1 MCAAEPVTRIAVP
14 HHYPHFLEGVDCQ
27 QNLPLYADVRPIFD
41 NAVHALSGRILEQ
54 CRLTTGVAPDYE
66 PSKLAQFHIQ
76 GGVSHTNSSGGADGG
91 GDGGS
96 KGSEGDYESYC
107 DYSRLVG
114 AWCKKGEWNSPGC
127 TYNPHE
133 AAEAAKAKAQA
144 NANANPETR
153 GAAEGAEAVN
163 NNKRY
168 THRAFIFLSIIMI
181 GSQRH

>member
-1 MCAAEPVTRIAVP
+1 MTSSFSE
-14 HHYPHFLEGVDCQ
+14 
-27 QNLPLYADVRPIFD
+27 
-41 NAVHALSGRILEQ
+41 IL
-54 CRLTTGVAPDYE
+54 RKSTAG
-66 PSKLAQFHIQ
+66 H
-76 GGVSHTNSSGGADGG
+76 NSSGGGDGG

-96 KGSEGDYESYC
+96 KGSVGDYELYC

-127 TYNPHE
+127 SYNPHE

-153 GAAEGAEAVN
+153 ARGAEGAEAVN

-168 THRAFIFLSIIMI
+168 THRAFILLSIIMI